1 MREWRVAR
9 ECERPAHYEYTYRV
23 PLPVELSPYPVSM
36 QDQYTDAI
44 IGNKMD
50 HTLKVSTRMDFLVR
64 ERMERINDRRGILD
78 AYHVQVWLTANQYT
92 PAKRDMMLEC
102 FTLEHLPGL
111 SYFDTIKDRIERI
124 IRAECGHT

>member
-9 ECERPAHYEYTYRV
+9 ECERPMRYEYTYRV
-23 PLPVELSPYPVSM
+23 PLLTEVGPAPDRQTE
-36 QDQYTDAI
+36 YTDAV

-50 HTLKVSTRMDFLVR
+50 HEVKFSTRMDFLVR
-64 ERMERINDRRGILD
+64 ERMERIDDRRGILD

-92 PAKRDMMLEC
+92 PAKQDMMLEC

-124 IRAECGHT
+124 IRAECGTT